1 MGGSRREARLVA
13 DTYQTLTLVLAD
25 GRRVT
30 YMGRPQLTAGEAVRV
45 VEILAGE
52 PTPLPPGCTWD
63 TPSAAPK
70 EIE

>member
-1 MGGSRREARLVA
+1 MT

-25 GRRVT
+25 GRRAT
-30 YMGRPQLTAGEAVRV
+30 YMGPPQLAAGEAVRV
-45 VEILAGE
+45 VEILASE

-63 TPSAAPK
+63 TLSADQK

>member
-1 MGGSRREARLVA
+1 MS

-25 GRRVT
+25 GRRLT
-30 YMGRPQLTAGEAVRV
+30 YMGPPQLTAGEAVRV

-52 PTPLPPGCTWD
+52 PTPLPPGCSWAGL
-63 TPSAAPK
+63 SAATK